1 MAELPENFY
10 PKKYDIENDPHFN
23 IDDMNFFL
31 GERRSGKSTESMT
44 WNLKRR
50 RLYPIVYCFSKTA
63 HNGYWQQVLPNN
75 KIAGSLDDEQ
85 LEVVLSDILHT
96 QVKRMVAWKQHARK
110 RVRGNPIVKIIFED
124 YVTDKSLRHSKALQE
139 MCYNGR
145 HYGVSCDVLA
155 QDHCG
160 MSGGQR
166 DNFDRWIVYRPD
178 SARIRNMLRETFT
191 NSVLR
196 VAERVW
202 EDGRAL
208 IINKKKRVPLAQRL
222 AWTEGNP
229 DWNKAAIKKG
239 LRLGCARMWKDI
251 DHEQQ
256 KKEYPWIELPSLE
269 TLKGQFNKE
278 IDILESDSEEDEDE
292 EKPEAIKRLKLEKK

>member
-1 MAELPENFY
+1 MELPDNYY
-10 PKKYDIENDPHFN
+10 PKEYDIENDPLFN

-31 GERRSGKSTESMT
+31 GERRSGKSTVSME
-44 WNLKRR
+44 WNLVRR
-50 RLYPIVYCFSKTA
+50 RYYPIVYCFSKTA

-75 KIAGSLDDEQ
+75 KIAGALDDEQ
-85 LEVVLSDILHT
+85 LEVVLSEILHT
-96 QVKRMVAWKQHARK
+96 QVKRMVAWKQWARK
-110 RVRGNPIVKIIFED
+110 RVKGNPVIKIIFED
-124 YVTDKSLRHSKALQE
+124 YVTDKSLKHSKALQE

-208 IINKKKRVPLAQRL
+208 VISKNKRVPLAKRL
-222 AWTEGNP
+222 AWTEGHP

-239 LRLGCARMWKDI
+239 LYLGCAKTWKDI
-251 DHEQQ
+251 DLARQ
-256 KKEYPWIELPSLE
+256 KKEFPWIELASKA
-269 TLKGQFNKE
+269 TMAAQFNKE
-278 IDILESDSEEDEDE
+278 IEVLASDSEDE
-292 EKPEAIKRLKLEKK
+292 EDASEPEPAVKRIKLEK